1 MLAKILGCQRIVE
14 MPTGMHNN
22 DGGSGSGSGKTAP
35 VERKYEHLQMA
46 INGRRREKEF
56 RTNIKKKRERRKNRA
71 NENRSTVSK
80 CCLCLNK
87 WPVQGVLRCCRSIC
101 VYQQKEVIKKEEEPL
116 TRPLP
121 PAPVEAFPN
130 RLVVAKAIALLS
142 LYLQSSWR
150 PCL

>member
-56 RTNIKKKRERRKNRA
+56 RTNIKKKE
-71 NENRSTVSK
+71 NEGRTESMK
-80 CCLCLNK
+80 ID
-87 WPVQGVLRCCRSIC
+87 Q
-101 VYQQKEVIKKEEEPL
+101 
-116 TRPLP
+116 
-121 PAPVEAFPN
+121 
-130 RLVVAKAIALLS
+130 LS
-142 LYLQSSWR
+142 VNAVFV
-150 PCL
+150 